1 MTETPNQGGS
11 MHFRH
16 FRLFA
21 LAAISASIALVWAL
35 PAFAHSARAAGTTV
49 TVTAGKPTEFGFTL
63 STKSV
68 KHGAVT
74 FKVTNSGKIPHDF
87 KLCSKGGTANA
98 CSGKSTPV
106 LAPGKSAT
114 LSVTIA
120 KAGSY
125 EYLCTEPGHAAGG
138 MKGDI
143 KAT

>member
-1 MTETPNQGGS
+1 MTATPTQGGS

-21 LAAISASIALVWAL
+21 LAAVSASLALVWAL

-49 TVTAGKPTEFGFTL
+49 TVTAGKPSEFGFAL
-63 STKSV
+63 STKTV

-74 FKVTNSGKIPHDF
+74 FKVTNKGAIPHDF
-87 KLCSKGGTANA
+87 KLCTKAGTANT
-98 CSGKSTPV
+98 CTGKVTPI
-106 LAPGKSAT
+106 LSPGKSAT
-114 LSVTIA
+114 LTVTIA
-120 KAGSY
+120 KAGTY

-138 MKGDI
+138 MKGQL

>member
-1 MTETPNQGGS
+1 MTATPNQGGF

-35 PAFAHSARAAGTTV
+35 PALAHSSRAAGTTV
-49 TVTAGKPTEFGFTL
+49 TVTAGKPSEFGFAL
-63 STKSV
+63 SSKSV

-74 FKVTNSGKIPHDF
+74 FKVTNKGAINHDF
-87 KLCSKGGTANA
+87 KLCTKAGTANTCA
-98 CSGKSTPV
+98 GKATAV
-106 LAPGKSAT
+106 LKPGQSAT
-114 LSVTIA
+114 LTVTIA
-120 KAGSY
+120 KAGTY

-138 MKGDI
+138 MKGQL